1 MLDLDHHLK
10 NISDRL
16 GINEIKEADHFAKY
30 IEIEAY
36 DGCNFDCIMCPLGK
50 SIYKGG
56 GGISLQLFEK
66 IVSEISGYKDW
77 IKLVCLSR
85 NGEPLLNKNITL
97 MVKKLKDA
105 GIKRVNFST
114 NASALTE
121 KKSLELLKAGLDE
134 IRFSI
139 DGYTKETFENV
150 RKGSKFE
157 KVLSNCLN
165 FINLRD
171 KFNFKT
177 QIQIRFVEQ
186 KKNEHEIEKWRE
198 FWLSK
203 LKKTDVVASKKL
215 HSWGNKIENG
225 QSFKFERDVDPSL
238 NEPCIS
244 PFSTLEILYDGTVP
258 LCGCDY
264 KPTVNLGNVK
274 AKSLKEIWNSD
285 KFKKVRDNHASG
297 NRNEIPI
304 CIGCEIWDTKIK
316 SVHYNKK
323 KSD

>member
-1 MLDLDHHLK
+1 MLDIKKELNSISKRLDV
-10 NISDRL
+10 S
-16 GINEIKEADHFAKY
+16 EIKDIDYFPRY
-30 IEIEAY
+30 IEVEAY

-56 GGISLQLFEK
+56 GGITIELFDK
-66 IVSEISGYKDW
+66 IVSEISNYKEW
-77 IKLVCLSR
+77 INLVCLSR
-85 NGEPLLNKNITL
+85 NGEPLLNKNIAT

-114 NASALTE
+114 NASALNE
-121 KKSLELLKAGLDE
+121 KKSYDLLKAGLDE

-139 DGYTKETFENV
+139 DGYTKETFEKV

-157 KVLSNCLN
+157 KVIKNCIN

-171 KFNFKT
+171 KLNANT

-186 KKNEHEIEKWRE
+186 KKNEHEIKEWKN

-203 LKKTDVVASKKL
+203 LKKTDIVASKKL
-215 HSWGNKIENG
+215 HSWGNKLEN
-225 QSFKFERDVDPSL
+225 FEGNIDSSL
-238 NEPCIS
+238 KSPCIS
-244 PFSTLEILYDGTVP
+244 PFSTLEVLYDGTVP

-274 AKSLKEIWNSD
+274 NNTLKEIWNNE
-285 KFKKVRDNHASG
+285 KFTKIRQKHASG
-297 NRNEIPI
+297 NRNDIPI
-304 CIGCEIWDTKIK
+304 CVGCEIWNTKVK
-316 SVHYNKK
+316 SIYYKK
-323 KSD
+323 DSLKT